1 MSQSVSRVRQ
11 SRSRFLDTIPG
22 GYEVIHVGTSAV
34 SVRTL
39 LRDVGRDE
47 SRYYQFGDPVW
58 LPLEGVLR
66 VADAIQKVRQP

>member
-1 MSQSVSRVRQ
+1 M
-11 SRSRFLDTIPG
+11 
-22 GYEVIHVGTSAV
+22 GTSAV